1 MNNHRLTESVIGHA
15 KVIVDIISKGRVVP
29 GTVITPKT
37 ITIHNT
43 GNIGA
48 PAKNN
53 HNYMKNCNKNGERL
67 ASWHF
72 TVDDQYI
79 YQAIPTNMKAW
90 HAGCAKG
97 NNESIGIE
105 ICMFND
111 AERQRKAYENA
122 IALVKILMAYYN
134 FDSSKVVR
142 HYDYS
147 KKACP
152 TWLIQGRY
160 GYDWQWFKKQLTAS
174 PVKDDD
180 TFTVKII
187 CDELNIRTGPGTSY
201 KVVGTVKRGQ
211 VFTIIETK
219 GNWGRLKSG
228 AGWISLGSSYIKKQ
242 R

>member
-1 MNNHRLTESVIGHA
+1 MKNHILDESVIGHA
-15 KVIVDIISKGRVVP
+15 KVIVDILPAGRVIP
-29 GTVITPKT
+29 DTKITTRT

-53 HNYMKNCNKNGERL
+53 HNYMKNCNKTGERT

-79 YQAIPTNMKAW
+79 YQAIPTNKKAW
-90 HAGCAKG
+90 HAGNAKG

-122 IALVKILMAYYN
+122 IELVKILMAYYN

-147 KKACP
+147 KKSCP

-160 GYDWQWFKKQLTAS
+160 GYDWQWFKKQLTA
-174 PVKDDD
+174 PTNKEPD

-187 CDELNIRTGPGTSY
+187 CDELNIRSGPGTSY
-201 KVVGTVKRGQ
+201 KVVGTVKKNQ
-211 VFTIIETK
+211 VFTIIDVS
-219 GNWGRLKSG
+219 GDWGKLKSG
-228 AGWISLGSSYIKKQ
+228 AGWISLGSKYIKKQ
-242 R
+242 

>member
-1 MNNHRLTESVIGHA
+1 MKNHILDESVIGHA
-15 KVIVDIISKGRVVP
+15 KVIVDILPAGRVIP
-29 GTVITPKT
+29 DTKITTRT

-53 HNYMKNCNKNGERL
+53 HNYMKNCNKTGERT

-79 YQAIPTNMKAW
+79 YQAIPTNKKAW
-90 HAGCAKG
+90 HAGNAKG

-111 AERQRKAYENA
+111 AERQRKAYDNA

-147 KKACP
+147 KKSCP

-160 GYDWQWFKKQLTAS
+160 GYDWQWFKKQLIAPTNKE
-174 PVKDDD
+174 PD

-187 CDELNIRTGPGTSY
+187 CDELNIRSGPGTSY
-201 KVVGTVKRGQ
+201 KVVGTVKKNQ
-211 VFTIIETK
+211 VFTIIDVS
-219 GNWGRLKSG
+219 GDWGKLKSG
-228 AGWISLGSSYIKKQ
+228 AGWIALGSKYIKKQ
-242 R
+242 

>member
-1 MNNHRLTESVIGHA
+1 MKNHILDESVIGHA
-15 KVIVDIISKGRVVP
+15 KVIVDILPAGRVIP
-29 GTVITPKT
+29 DTKITTRT

-53 HNYMKNCNKNGERL
+53 HNYMKNCNKTGERT

-79 YQAIPTNMKAW
+79 YQAIPTNKKAW
-90 HAGCAKG
+90 HAGNAKG

-122 IALVKILMAYYN
+122 IELVKILMAYYN

-147 KKACP
+147 KKSCP

-160 GYDWQWFKKQLTAS
+160 GYDWQWFKKQLIAPTNTS
-174 PVKDDD
+174 D

-187 CDELNIRTGPGTSY
+187 CDELNIRSGPGTSY
-201 KVVGTVKRGQ
+201 KVVGTVKKNQ
-211 VFTIIETK
+211 VYTIV
-219 GNWGRLKSG
+219 GVSGDWGKLKSG
-228 AGWISLGSSYIKKQ
+228 AGWIALGSKYIKKQ
-242 R
+242 

>member
-1 MNNHRLTESVIGHA
+1 MKNHILDESVIGHA
-15 KVIVDIISKGRVVP
+15 KVIVDILPAGRVIP
-29 GTVITPKT
+29 NTKITTRT

-53 HNYMKNCNKNGERL
+53 HNYMKNCNKTGERT

-79 YQAIPTNMKAW
+79 YQAIPTNKKAW
-90 HAGCAKG
+90 HAGNAKG

-111 AERQRKAYENA
+111 AERQRKAYDNA

-147 KKACP
+147 KKSCP

-160 GYDWQWFKKQLTAS
+160 GYDWQWFKKQLIAPTNKE
-174 PVKDDD
+174 PD

-187 CDELNIRTGPGTSY
+187 CDELNIRSGPGTSY
-201 KVVGTVKRGQ
+201 KVVGTVKKNQ
-211 VFTIIETK
+211 VFTIIDVS
-219 GNWGRLKSG
+219 GDWGKLKSG
-228 AGWISLGSSYIKKQ
+228 AGWISLGSKYIKKV
-242 R
+242 

>member
-1 MNNHRLTESVIGHA
+1 MKNHILDESVIGHA
-15 KVIVDIISKGRVVP
+15 KVIVDILPAGRVIP
-29 GTVITPKT
+29 NTKITTRT

-53 HNYMKNCNKNGERL
+53 HNYMKNCNKTGERT

-79 YQAIPTNMKAW
+79 YQAIPTNKKAW
-90 HAGCAKG
+90 HAGNAKG

-111 AERQRKAYENA
+111 AERQRKAYDNA

-147 KKACP
+147 KKSCP

-160 GYDWQWFKKQLTAS
+160 GYDWQWFKKQLIAPTNKE
-174 PVKDDD
+174 PD

-187 CDELNIRTGPGTSY
+187 CDELNIRSGPGTSY
-201 KVVGTVKRGQ
+201 KAVGTVKKNQ
-211 VFTIIETK
+211 VYTIIDVS
-219 GNWGRLKSG
+219 GDWGKLKSG
-228 AGWISLGSSYIKKQ
+228 AGWIALGSKYIKKQ
-242 R
+242 